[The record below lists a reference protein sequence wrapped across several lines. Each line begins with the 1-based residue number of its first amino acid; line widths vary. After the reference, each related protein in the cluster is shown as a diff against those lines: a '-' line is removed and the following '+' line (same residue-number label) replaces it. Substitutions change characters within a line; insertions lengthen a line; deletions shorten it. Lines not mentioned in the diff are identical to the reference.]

1 MYLIHAHFR
10 AHVAMAVP
18 SAQFAELV
26 LAHVRA
32 GGGVE
37 HVSAHFPLPGTPVL
51 GFWLLAGTLREAE
64 TRTRSLCERALEA
77 SAELSGWTL
86 LRAEAP
92 LLAPTALGRLGLSE
106 SADPGHDDESPE

>member
-1 MYLIHAHFR
+1 MT
-10 AHVAMAVP
+10 VP
-18 SAQFAELV
+18 STRFAELV

-37 HVSAHFPLPGTPVL
+37 HVSARFPSPREPVL

-64 TRTRSLCERALEA
+64 TRTRDLCERALGDT
-77 SAELSGWTL
+77 AELSGWAL

-92 LLAPTALGRLGLSE
+92 LLAPTALGRLGLSK
-106 SADPGHDDESPE
+106 SAEPGHDDESPE